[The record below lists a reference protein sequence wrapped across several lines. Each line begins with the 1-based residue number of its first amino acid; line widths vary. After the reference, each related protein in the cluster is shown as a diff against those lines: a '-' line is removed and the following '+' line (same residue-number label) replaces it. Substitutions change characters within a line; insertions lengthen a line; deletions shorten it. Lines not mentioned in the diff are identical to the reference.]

1 MTDELKLPEA
11 MLKYQGL
18 DSEPAGPPC
27 GWCSAQKKSI
37 HDGDKCPDGNFFCY
51 PECLDYQEKQP
62 ASQAVEETLVE
73 ETPRHLAIE
82 IRCESLMPAVE
93 QRIQEVLDEMRDPA
107 MAALMRLAEDVPN
120 TRNHLDLITIAAE
133 VGEGRYAKR
142 MLERFSER

>member
-93 QRIQEVLDEMRDPA
+93 QRIQEVLNEMRDPA
-107 MAALMRLAEDVPN
+107 MAALVALTGDPTPEEFTRHLLTITAELYQA
-120 TRNHLDLITIAAE
+120 RGYAA
-133 VGEGRYAKR
+133 ALSKA
-142 MLERFSER
+142 S